1 MDNRNNAEFLLNTLE
16 SFQKNITIS
25 IKETESKMDL
35 FDSQFKEITKPLTA
49 IHKKLINLLKS
60 FLDEFKH
67 IQSKF
72 ESKSK
77 FIKDFCLNNKS
88 ESLSMNLIKDE
99 SLLNIQVT
107 KKQSKL
113 IQEIEKINIGIEI
126 LKKISQLKEFK
137 QFISLQDE
145 DEDNS
150 NEEEENASIDE
161 ESNSTVS
168 NNKDNDKKENSILNK
183 KTERDDDV
191 ESIIEKVRNRRTK
204 KSYKD
209 KDILKKIKRDF
220 KQSHYIQKL
229 TKSFITRRLNR
240 SIIYEHNFE
249 FVNQTVKDKRITTRG
264 DKGVYKYVIFSFQTK
279 NTNESLLNYL
289 AGYFNRKY
297 FSRIYKGNV
306 IIGGKLN
313 DQLQNI
319 IKSMFNKTSFYEKFN
334 IKSCNI
340 SAYEFYEELSN
351 QFDSSDSSVKIYLD
365 DKTVQKLKENYKMLC
380 IVREYV
386 DKHRQKTPSKA
397 STVKQSDFDPDA
409 DIEI

>member
-1 MDNRNNAEFLLNTLE
+1 MENRNNADFLLNTLE

-25 IKETESKMDL
+25 IKETESKMEL

-49 IHKKLINLLKS
+49 IHKTLINLLKS

-137 QFISLQDE
+137 QFISLQDK
-145 DEDNS
+145 DEDTF
-150 NEEEENASIDE
+150 NEEEENASLDE

-168 NNKDNDKKENSILNK
+168 NNAQNENSLLTK
-183 KTERDDDV
+183 KTERDDVD
-191 ESIIEKVRNRRTK
+191 SIIEKVRNKRTK

-209 KDILKKIKRDF
+209 KDILKKIKKEF

-264 DKGVYKYVIFSFQTK
+264 DKGVYKYVIFYTTK
-279 NTNESLLNYL
+279 
-289 AGYFNRKY
+289 
-297 FSRIYKGNV
+297 I
-306 IIGGKLN
+306 
-313 DQLQNI
+313 
-319 IKSMFNKTSFYEKFN
+319 
-334 IKSCNI
+334 
-340 SAYEFYEELSN
+340 
-351 QFDSSDSSVKIYLD
+351 
-365 DKTVQKLKENYKMLC
+365 
-380 IVREYV
+380 
-386 DKHRQKTPSKA
+386 
-397 STVKQSDFDPDA
+397 
-409 DIEI
+409 

>member
-1 MDNRNNAEFLLNTLE
+1 
-16 SFQKNITIS
+16 
-25 IKETESKMDL
+25 
-35 FDSQFKEITKPLTA
+35 
-49 IHKKLINLLKS
+49 
-60 FLDEFKH
+60 
-67 IQSKF
+67 
-72 ESKSK
+72 
-77 FIKDFCLNNKS
+77 
-88 ESLSMNLIKDE
+88 MNLIKDE

-113 IQEIEKINIGIEI
+113 IQEIEKINVGIEI

-137 QFISLQDE
+137 QFISLQDK
-145 DEDNS
+145 DEDTF
-150 NEEEENASIDE
+150 NEEEENASLDE

-168 NNKDNDKKENSILNK
+168 NNAQNENSLLTK
-183 KTERDDDV
+183 KTERDDVD
-191 ESIIEKVRNRRTK
+191 SIIEKVRNKRTK

-209 KDILKKIKRDF
+209 KDILKKIKKEF

-240 SIIYEHNFE
+240 SIIYEHTFE

-264 DKGVYKYVIFSFQTK
+264 DKGIYKYVIFSFETK

-297 FSRIYKGNV
+297 FSQIYKGRV
-306 IIGGKLN
+306 KIGGKLN
-313 DQLQNI
+313 DQLQNM
-319 IKSMFNKTSFYEKFN
+319 IKSMFNKTSFYEEFN

-409 DIEI
+409 DIEL

>member
-1 MDNRNNAEFLLNTLE
+1 MENRNNADFLLNTLE

-25 IKETESKMDL
+25 IKETESKMEL

-49 IHKKLINLLKS
+49 IHKTLINLLKI

-113 IQEIEKINIGIEI
+113 IQEIEKINVGIEI

-137 QFISLQDE
+137 QFISLQDK
-145 DEDNS
+145 DEDTF
-150 NEEEENASIDE
+150 NEEEENASLDE

-168 NNKDNDKKENSILNK
+168 NNAQNENSLLTK
-183 KTERDDDV
+183 KTERDDVD
-191 ESIIEKVRNRRTK
+191 SIIEKVRNKRTK

-209 KDILKKIKRDF
+209 KDILKKIKKEF

-240 SIIYEHNFE
+240 SIIYEHTFE

-264 DKGVYKYVIFSFQTK
+264 DKGIYKYVIFSFETK

-297 FSRIYKGNV
+297 FSQIYKGRV
-306 IIGGKLN
+306 KIGGKLN
-313 DQLQNI
+313 DQLQNM

-409 DIEI
+409 DIEL

>member
-1 MDNRNNAEFLLNTLE
+1 MENRNNAVFLLNTLE

-25 IKETESKMDL
+25 IKETESKMEL

-49 IHKKLINLLKS
+49 IHKTLINLLKS

-137 QFISLQDE
+137 QFISLQDK
-145 DEDNS
+145 DEDTF
-150 NEEEENASIDE
+150 NEEAENASLDE

-168 NNKDNDKKENSILNK
+168 NNAHNENSLLTK
-183 KTERDDDV
+183 KTERDDVD
-191 ESIIEKVRNRRTK
+191 SIIEKVRNKRTK

-209 KDILKKIKRDF
+209 KDILKKIKKEF

-240 SIIYEHNFE
+240 SIIYEHSFE

-264 DKGVYKYVIFSFQTK
+264 DKGIYKYVIFSFETK

-297 FSRIYKGNV
+297 FSQIYKGRV
-306 IIGGKLN
+306 KIGGKLN
-313 DQLQNI
+313 DQLQNM

-409 DIEI
+409 DIEL